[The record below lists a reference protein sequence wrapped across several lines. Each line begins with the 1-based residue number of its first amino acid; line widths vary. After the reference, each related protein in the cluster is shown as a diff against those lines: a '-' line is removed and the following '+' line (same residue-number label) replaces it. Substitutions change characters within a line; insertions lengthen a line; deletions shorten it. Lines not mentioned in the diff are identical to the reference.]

1 MKEKVREVL
10 RFCRQCGTMGI
21 REAARRA
28 AEKRETARIRA
39 ERARHGALTEAERKE
54 AALFEAERMALLQV
68 PRTAKVIMID
78 RYTVEKG
85 GKLYGVCTVT
95 TEENIGYTQE
105 IT

>member
-1 MKEKVREVL
+1 MKFSIPTGTGRICLLL
-10 RFCRQCGTMGI
+10 RKNCNCGCPPDI
-21 REAARRA
+21 RS
-28 AEKRETARIRA
+28 T
-39 ERARHGALTEAERKE
+39 LTEAERKE

-95 TEENIGYTQE
+95 TEENIGYTKE